1 MVKVVEIYTI
11 RRYIVLIFQIHY
23 LFVVSLRT
31 EIMHYICAKQVQGH
45 TFKLLNHSD
54 IVLIAY

>member
-11 RRYIVLIFQIHY
+11 RRYIVLIHY

-31 EIMHYICAKQVQGH
+31 EIMHLIVKNEYKDIH
-45 TFKLLNHSD
+45 LNY
-54 IVLIAY
+54 LIIAILY